1 MQDVRENKI
10 KLDQV
15 EIRKFVLSD
24 LNTFAEAAKRN
35 ADHISK
41 YLIDGKLYKAF
52 TIHEFA
58 IVMREYVKN
67 KYPYQYFG
75 AFYQGN
81 CIGSA
86 VLCPAGSEF
95 GIQMIYWVDENYQNK
110 GVATKFVNTLTDL
123 AFKQGYWQ
131 LEILT
136 DVTNLASQKVLEK
149 NGFVVIETIDTEPQG
164 TSDTGRTLVWVK
176 FSPLPRNPFGP
187 KILGKPLWN
196 RSMRF
201 L

>member
-86 VLCPAGSEF
+86 VLCPAGFEF

-131 LEILT
+131 LGCSP
-136 DVTNLASQKVLEK
+136 DGRD
-149 NGFVVIETIDTEPQG
+149 GFRQPHSVCPSRPRLCSVSRITCLDTH
-164 TSDTGRTLVWVK
+164 W
-176 FSPLPRNPFGP
+176 
-187 KILGKPLWN
+187 
-196 RSMRF
+196 
-201 L
+201 